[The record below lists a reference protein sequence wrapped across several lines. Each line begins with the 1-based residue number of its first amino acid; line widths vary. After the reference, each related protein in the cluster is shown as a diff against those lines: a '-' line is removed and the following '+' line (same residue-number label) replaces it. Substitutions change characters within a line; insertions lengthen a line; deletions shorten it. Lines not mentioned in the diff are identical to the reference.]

1 MKLIVAA
8 TLAFLF
14 MACSVTESGPVKEL
28 EIFHPQR
35 TVADTT
41 EIMEEL

>member
-1 MKLIVAA
+1 MKLVLAA
-8 TLAFLF
+8 TMAFLF
-14 MACSVTESGPVKEL
+14 IACSVTESRPVKEL

-41 EIMEEL
+41 RIMEEL

>member
-8 TLAFLF
+8 TMAFLF
-14 MACSVTESGPVKEL
+14 MACSVTESKPVKEL

-41 EIMEEL
+41 RIMEEL

>member
-1 MKLIVAA
+1 MRFIGLSLIAVM
-8 TLAFLF
+8 F
-14 MACSVTESGPVKEL
+14 MACSVTESRPVKDLEL
-28 EIFHPQR
+28 FHPQR